1 MGTRPGPNN
10 PAWLADHTPQPASV
24 HRAPSP
30 GPGRARREHR
40 RNHAPG
46 NHAPRRGSWGDE
58 FQYAPPHA
66 TQTDQTNHAP
76 RGGACGDEFQY
87 APPRATQTDQTP
99 QPWGHLDNKIFYPYP

>member
-1 MGTRPGPNN
+1 MG
-10 PAWLADHTPQPASV
+10 
-24 HRAPSP
+24 
-30 GPGRARREHR
+30 
-40 RNHAPG
+40 
-46 NHAPRRGSWGDE
+46 

-99 QPWGHLDNKIFYPYP
+99 QPWGHLDNKIFYPYPRNVQCRIEKEYQKLIRTHTDACYLLWHGSKIKLNVLSGKHWHV